1 MVSEELKMTVAQNC
15 SGYRPRNTIISM
27 SMGTLSESCN
37 NCANFIHGKCSKGL
51 FTEIERELTY
61 N

>member
-15 SGYRPRNTIISM
+15 SGYRPRSVYLSM

-37 NCANFIHGKCSKGL
+37 NCANFINGKCAKGL
-51 FTEIERELTY
+51 FNEIEREITT

>member
-15 SGYRPRNTIISM
+15 SGYRPRSVFLSM

-37 NCANFIHGKCSKGL
+37 NCANFIHGKCAKGL
-51 FTEIERELTY
+51 FTEIEREITH